1 MARRKSDVQRAAE
14 SAVKKTHPATIFLA
28 ILFFLIGCAGGVFVS
43 IQLTKNDRFDLN
55 GEKVI
60 RLEEGAS
67 YTEQGATVV
76 SFGKDISAKVVYG
89 GDAESLKGSLE
100 EGIYQIVYT
109 IDDLR
114 WGDYQRVRVVIV
126 GNPEGAD
133 EFVSSVGEG
142 V

>member
-1 MARRKSDVQRAAE
+1 MARRKSDVQKAAE

-28 ILFFLIGCAGGVFVS
+28 ILFFLIGCAGGVFASV
-43 IQLTKNDRFDLN
+43 QLTKNDRFDLN
-55 GEKVI
+55 GEKVV
-60 RLEEGAS
+60 RLETGAT

-89 GDAESLKGSLE
+89 GDAESLKGNAE

-109 IDDLR
+109 VDDLR
-114 WGDYQRVRVVIV
+114 WGDFQRVRVVIV

-133 EFVSSVGEG
+133 DFISSAGEEA
-142 V
+142 